1 MLPEDWNQKAH
12 QYLTALLNDAEDW
25 AVRDA
30 RCVAI
35 EAHEFW
41 TVEYIQVHGSIQKYA
56 SWYVESEERI
66 GADVFLSNI
75 RKSKIGRKLGQMP
88 KGTAE
93 QLMRFPTVYFPN
105 FVPILQIEFLRLLRT
120 AEGTDQI
127 AWHGIARMAAAYI
140 SGAQNDLDRELRR
153 RGSGIH
159 PRLANDNIRTLKQN
173 RIYQSE
179 LMTGRRSKP
188 ILKLTGCP

>member
-1 MLPEDWNQKAH
+1 MLPDDWNQKAH

-25 AVRDA
+25 AVQDA
-30 RCVAI
+30 HCVAI

-41 TVEYIQVHGSIQKYA
+41 TVEYIQVHGSIQKHA

-66 GADVFLSNI
+66 GANIFLSNI
-75 RKSKIGRKLGQMP
+75 RKSKIGRKLGRMP

-105 FVPILQIEFLRLLRT
+105 FVPILQIEFLRLLKT
-120 AEGTDQI
+120 AENPDQI

-153 RGSGIH
+153 RGIGTH
-159 PRLANDNIRTLKQN
+159 PRLANEHIRTLKQT
-173 RIYQSE
+173 RIEQSG
-179 LMTGRRSKP
+179 LMMRKIVKNGF
-188 ILKLTGCP
+188 